1 MSAPERSLEGSRIF
15 ILEDESLVSMMIEAM
30 VEELGAIVV
39 ASHTQLKAAM
49 DFVASNHSEI
59 DVAVL
64 DVNLGGTR
72 SYAVADVLRNHGAPF
87 VFSTGYD
94 DGSIPP
100 EWLGY
105 PRVRKPFQLD
115 ELADALKTALNSPK
129 A

>member
-1 MSAPERSLEGSRIF
+1 MSESARSLEGSRIF

-30 VEELGAIVV
+30 VEELGGVV
-39 ASHTQLKAAM
+39 LASHTQLQPAM
-49 DFVASNHSEI
+49 EFIADRHTEI

-72 SYAVADVLRNHGAPF
+72 SYPVADALRSRGAPF

-94 DGSIPP
+94 DGAIPP
-100 EWLGY
+100 EWLEY

-115 ELADALKTALNSPK
+115 ELADALKAALGTAG
-129 A
+129 